1 MSTSHVL
8 CEYAEKIMAALA
20 IYNLQNR
27 YSFDVTLMLYI
38 TFI

>member
-8 CEYAEKIMAALA
+8 SEYAEKIVAAMT

-27 YSFDVTLMLYI
+27 YVSLKNFYQK
-38 TFI
+38 